1 MRVESPGPGFR
12 VKVLAVAALAF
23 LVVPGRAQPLVDY
36 HQHLFSPAVI
46 KLSPNIQPIG
56 ASDLIG
62 LLDAAEIRR
71 ALVLSV
77 AYMFGNPNKPAIED
91 EYAHVKAENDW
102 TSSEV
107 AKFPNRLR
115 GFCGVNPL
123 KDYALQEIERCAKDP
138 YLHFGLKLH
147 FGNSDV
153 DLKNPQH
160 LRQLE
165 RVFRTAN
172 EHRMAIVIHM
182 RPSVTRKRPYGAE
195 YARVFLEQV
204 VPAAPDVAI
213 QIAHLAGA
221 GDYDDP
227 AVDEAIGV
235 FADAIASKDPHT
247 SKLYFDVS
255 GVVGYGEWA
264 GKVDLIAR
272 RIRELGVD
280 RILFG
285 SDGYGGGNLAPRDAW
300 AIFRKLPLSKV
311 EFKTIENNLTP
322 YLK

>member
-1 MRVESPGPGFR
+1 
-12 VKVLAVAALAF
+12 VKVLAAAALAF
-23 LVVPGRAQPLVDY
+23 LTLPGRAQPLVDY

-46 KLSPNIQPIG
+46 KLSPNIPPIG
-56 ASDLIG
+56 ATDLIA
-62 LLDAAEIRR
+62 LLDAAGIRR

-77 AYMFGNPNKPAIED
+77 AYMFGNPNKAAVED
-91 EYAHVKAENDW
+91 EYGHVKAENDW
-102 TSSEV
+102 TSREV
-107 AKFPNRLR
+107 AKFPDRFR

-123 KDYALQEIERCAKDP
+123 KDYALQEIDRCAKDP

-160 LRQLE
+160 VQQLQRLLRA
-165 RVFRTAN
+165 AN

-195 YARVFLEQV
+195 YARIFLEQV
-204 VPAAPDVAI
+204 VAAAPDVAV

-221 GDYDDP
+221 GDYDEP

-235 FADAIASKDPHT
+235 FAEAIANKDPHT

-264 GKVDLIAR
+264 GKADLIAR
-272 RIRELGVD
+272 RIRELRVN
-280 RILFG
+280 RVLFG
-285 SDGYGGGNLAPRDAW
+285 SDGYGGGNLAPREAW
-300 AIFRKLPLSKV
+300 AAFRKLPLSDA
-311 EFKTIENNLTP
+311 EFKIIENNLTP
-322 YLK
+322 YMK